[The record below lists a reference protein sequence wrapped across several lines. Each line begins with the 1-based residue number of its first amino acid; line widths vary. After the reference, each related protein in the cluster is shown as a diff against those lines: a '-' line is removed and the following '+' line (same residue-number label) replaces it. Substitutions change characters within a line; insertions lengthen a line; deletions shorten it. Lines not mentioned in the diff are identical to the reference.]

1 MFNKNKFKGGLL
13 SDIVSPEVL
22 EEMTGIDGNQG
33 CKTNKASNQSENSD
47 VNPAEENTNTEAA
60 QATTENTATTENSEA
75 NSPET
80 TPATDD
86 ASWKSKVSTPAS
98 ENTDEGNQAGCKS
111 KNQSEYAEEIG
122 LVEATQILSDIEI
135 DIEKKEVAGEE
146 VPAEQVEL
154 VESMQT
160 AIEATSEIVEQKDIM
175 DEAVANDELT
185 PAAVSIFK
193 ENCENYLEKVDGEN
207 TNEAGETIP
216 YIDSESA
223 GLESDSKQA
232 LKAKYDAIWNTTR
245 KTVDNTIY
253 AVKKYSRNLKG

>member
-22 EEMTGIDGNQG
+22 EEMTV
-33 CKTNKASNQSENSD
+33 S
-47 VNPAEENTNTEAA
+47 EENTENKNTEAKPA
-60 QATTENTATTENSEA
+60 A
-75 NSPET
+75 ET

-86 ASWKSKVSTPAS
+86 ASWKSKVSTPAA
-98 ENTDEGNQAGCKS
+98 ENTDESNQAGCKS

-135 DIEKKEVAGEE
+135 NIEKKEVAGEE
-146 VPAEQVEL
+146 VPSEQVEL

-185 PAAVSIFK
+185 PTAVSIFK

-207 TNEAGETIP
+207 TNEAGEAVP

-232 LKAKYDAIWNTTR
+232 LKAKYNAIWDVTR
-245 KTVDNTIY
+245 KTVDKTIY
-253 AVKKYSRNLKG
+253 TVKKYSKNFKG

>member
-22 EEMTGIDGNQG
+22 EEMT
-33 CKTNKASNQSENSD
+33 AS
-47 VNPAEENTNTEAA
+47 EENTENKNTEAKPA
-60 QATTENTATTENSEA
+60 VETAPAENN
-75 NSPET
+75 N
-80 TPATDD
+80 D
-86 ASWKSKVSTPAS
+86 ASWKSRVSEPAS
-98 ENTDEGNQAGCKS
+98 ENTDDGNQKCGSKKS
-111 KNQSEYAEEIG
+111 SNQSEYAEEIG
-122 LVEATQILSDIEI
+122 LTEATQILSDIEI

-146 VPAEQVEL
+146 VPSEQAEL

-185 PAAVSIFK
+185 PTAVSIFK

-207 TNEAGETIP
+207 TNEAGETVP

-232 LKAKYDAIWNTTR
+232 LKAKYDAIWDVTR
-245 KTVDNTIY
+245 KTVDKTIY
-253 AVKKYSRNLKG
+253 TVKKYSKNFKG

>member
-22 EEMTGIDGNQG
+22 EEMT
-33 CKTNKASNQSENSD
+33 AS
-47 VNPAEENTNTEAA
+47 EENTENKNTEAKPA
-60 QATTENTATTENSEA
+60 A
-75 NSPET
+75 ET

-86 ASWKSKVSTPAS
+86 ASWKSRVSEPAT
-98 ENTDEGNQAGCKS
+98 ENTDESNQAGCKS

-146 VPAEQVEL
+146 VPSEQVEL

-175 DEAVANDELT
+175 DEAVVNDELT
-185 PAAVSIFK
+185 PGAVSIFK
-193 ENCENYLEKVDGEN
+193 ENCENYLEKVEGEN
-207 TNEAGETIP
+207 TNEAGETVP

-232 LKAKYDAIWNTTR
+232 LKAKYNAIWDVTR
-245 KTVDNTIY
+245 KTVDKTIY
-253 AVKKYSRNLKG
+253 TVKKYSKNFKG

>member
-13 SDIVSPEVL
+13 SDIVGPEVL
-22 EEMTGIDGNQG
+22 EEMT
-33 CKTNKASNQSENSD
+33 TS
-47 VNPAEENTNTEAA
+47 EENTENKNTEAKPA
-60 QATTENTATTENSEA
+60 AETAPAENN
-75 NSPET
+75 N
-80 TPATDD
+80 D
-86 ASWKSKVSTPAS
+86 ASWKSRASAPAS
-98 ENTDEGNQAGCKS
+98 ENTDDGNQKCASKKS
-111 KNQSEYAEEIG
+111 SNQSEYAEEIG
-122 LVEATQILSDIEI
+122 LTEATQILSDIEI

-146 VPAEQVEL
+146 VPSEQVEL

-185 PAAVSIFK
+185 PTAVSIFK

-207 TNEAGETIP
+207 TNEAGETVP

-232 LKAKYDAIWNTTR
+232 LKAKYDAIWDVTR
-245 KTVDNTIY
+245 KTVDKTIY
-253 AVKKYSRNLKG
+253 TVKKYSKNFKG

>member
-22 EEMTGIDGNQG
+22 EEMTASEEN
-33 CKTNKASNQSENSD
+33 TENKNTEAK
-47 VNPAEENTNTEAA
+47 PAEENTNTETAP
-60 QATTENTATTENSEA
+60 ATTENGEA
-75 NSPET
+75 NSSET
-80 TPATDD
+80 TPAADD
-86 ASWKSKVSTPAS
+86 ASWKSKVSAPAS
-98 ENTDEGNQAGCKS
+98 ENTDDGNQKCASKKS
-111 KNQSEYAEEIG
+111 SNQSEYAEEIG
-122 LVEATQILSDIEI
+122 LTEATQILSDIEI

-146 VPAEQVEL
+146 VPSEQVEL

-175 DEAVANDELT
+175 DEAVASDELT

-207 TNEAGETIP
+207 TNEAGETVP

-232 LKAKYDAIWNTTR
+232 LKAKYNAIWDVTR
-245 KTVDNTIY
+245 KTVDKTIY
-253 AVKKYSRNLKG
+253 TVKKYSKNLKG

>member
-22 EEMTGIDGNQG
+22 EEMT
-33 CKTNKASNQSENSD
+33 AS
-47 VNPAEENTNTEAA
+47 EENTENKNTEAKPA
-60 QATTENTATTENSEA
+60 A
-75 NSPET
+75 ET

-86 ASWKSKVSTPAS
+86 ASWKSRISEPAT
-98 ENTDEGNQAGCKS
+98 ENTDESNQAGCKS

-146 VPAEQVEL
+146 VPNEQVEL

-175 DEAVANDELT
+175 DEAVASDELT

-193 ENCENYLEKVDGEN
+193 ENCENYLEKVEGEN
-207 TNEAGETIP
+207 TNEAGETVP

-232 LKAKYDAIWNTTR
+232 LKAKYNAIWDVTR
-245 KTVDNTIY
+245 KTVDKTIY
-253 AVKKYSRNLKG
+253 TVKKYSKNFKG

>member
-22 EEMTGIDGNQG
+22 EEMTASEES
-33 CKTNKASNQSENSD
+33 TENK
-47 VNPAEENTNTEAA
+47 NTEAKPA
-60 QATTENTATTENSEA
+60 A
-75 NSPET
+75 ET

-86 ASWKSKVSTPAS
+86 ASWKSRVSEPAT
-98 ENTDEGNQAGCKS
+98 ENTDESNQAGCKS

-146 VPAEQVEL
+146 VPSEQVEL

-175 DEAVANDELT
+175 DEAVASDELT

-193 ENCENYLEKVDGEN
+193 ENCESYLEKVDGEN
-207 TNEAGETIP
+207 TNESGETVP

-232 LKAKYDAIWNTTR
+232 LKAKYNAIWDVTR
-245 KTVDNTIY
+245 KTVDKTIY
-253 AVKKYSRNLKG
+253 TVKKYSKNFKG

>member
-22 EEMTGIDGNQG
+22 EEMT
-33 CKTNKASNQSENSD
+33 AS
-47 VNPAEENTNTEAA
+47 EENTENKNTEAKP
-60 QATTENTATTENSEA
+60 AT
-75 NSPET
+75 ET

-86 ASWKSKVSTPAS
+86 ASWKSRISEPAT
-98 ENTDEGNQAGCKS
+98 ENTDESNQAGCKS

-146 VPAEQVEL
+146 VPSEQVEL

-175 DEAVANDELT
+175 DEAVASDELT

-207 TNEAGETIP
+207 TNEAGAATP
-216 YIDSESA
+216 YIEAESA

-232 LKAKYDAIWNTTR
+232 LKAKYDAIWNVTR
-245 KTVDNTIY
+245 KTVDKTIY
-253 AVKKYSRNLKG
+253 TVKKYSKNFKG

>member
-22 EEMTGIDGNQG
+22 EEMT
-33 CKTNKASNQSENSD
+33 TS
-47 VNPAEENTNTEAA
+47 EENTENKNTEATPA
-60 QATTENTATTENSEA
+60 A
-75 NSPET
+75 ET

-86 ASWKSKVSTPAS
+86 ASWKSKVSTPAT
-98 ENTDEGNQAGCKS
+98 ENIDESNQAGCKS

-146 VPAEQVEL
+146 VPSEQVEL

-175 DEAVANDELT
+175 DEAVTNDELT
-185 PAAVSIFK
+185 PTAVSIFN

-207 TNEAGETIP
+207 TNEAGETVP

-232 LKAKYDAIWNTTR
+232 LKAKYNAIWDVTR
-245 KTVDNTIY
+245 KTVDKTIY
-253 AVKKYSRNLKG
+253 TVKKYSKNFKG

>member
-1 MFNKNKFKGGLL
+1 MFNRNKFKGGLL
-13 SDIVSPEVL
+13 SDVVSPEVFQ
-22 EEMTGIDGNQG
+22 EMTGADCNQGGCKPSNQNEGGEDNSSKPAEGATAPTTETKADTGTSTTENTNDTSWKSKPSEPASENTNDGNQG
-33 CKTNKASNQSENSD
+33 CK
-47 VNPAEENTNTEAA
+47 
-60 QATTENTATTENSEA
+60 
-75 NSPET
+75 
-80 TPATDD
+80 
-86 ASWKSKVSTPAS
+86 KSS
-98 ENTDEGNQAGCKS
+98 
-111 KNQSEYAEEIG
+111 NQSEYAEEIG

-146 VPAEQVEL
+146 VPSEQVEL

-185 PAAVSIFK
+185 PTAVSIFK

-207 TNEAGETIP
+207 TNEAGETVP

-232 LKAKYDAIWNTTR
+232 LKAKYNAIWDVTR
-245 KTVDNTIY
+245 KTVDKTIY
-253 AVKKYSRNLKG
+253 AVKKYSKNFKG

>member
-22 EEMTGIDGNQG
+22 EEMT
-33 CKTNKASNQSENSD
+33 AS
-47 VNPAEENTNTEAA
+47 EENTENKNTEATPA
-60 QATTENTATTENSEA
+60 A
-75 NSPET
+75 ET

-86 ASWKSKVSTPAS
+86 ASWKSKVSTPAT
-98 ENTDEGNQAGCKS
+98 ENTDESNQAGCKS

-146 VPAEQVEL
+146 VPSEQVEL

-175 DEAVANDELT
+175 DEAVASDQLT
-185 PAAVSIFK
+185 PTAVSIFK

-207 TNEAGETIP
+207 TNEAGETVP

-232 LKAKYDAIWNTTR
+232 LKAKYNAIWDVTR
-245 KTVDNTIY
+245 KTVDKTIY
-253 AVKKYSRNLKG
+253 TVKKYSKNFKG

>member
-13 SDIVSPEVL
+13 SDIVGPEAL
-22 EEMTGIDGNQG
+22 EEMT
-33 CKTNKASNQSENSD
+33 AS
-47 VNPAEENTNTEAA
+47 EENTENKNTEAKPA
-60 QATTENTATTENSEA
+60 A
-75 NSPET
+75 ET

-86 ASWKSKVSTPAS
+86 ASWKSRVSEPAT
-98 ENTDEGNQAGCKS
+98 ENTDESNQAGCKS

-146 VPAEQVEL
+146 VPSEQVEL

-175 DEAVANDELT
+175 DEAVASDELT
-185 PAAVSIFK
+185 PTAVSIFK

-207 TNEAGETIP
+207 TNEAGETVP

-223 GLESDSKQA
+223 GLESDSKQV
-232 LKAKYDAIWNTTR
+232 LKAKYNAIWDVTR
-245 KTVDNTIY
+245 KTVDKTIY
-253 AVKKYSRNLKG
+253 TVKKYSKNLKG

>member
-22 EEMTGIDGNQG
+22 EEMT
-33 CKTNKASNQSENSD
+33 AS
-47 VNPAEENTNTEAA
+47 EENTENKNTEATPA
-60 QATTENTATTENSEA
+60 A
-75 NSPET
+75 ET

-86 ASWKSKVSTPAS
+86 ASWKSKVSTPAT
-98 ENTDEGNQAGCKS
+98 ENTDESNQTRCKS

-146 VPAEQVEL
+146 VPSEQVEL

-175 DEAVANDELT
+175 DEAVASDELT

-207 TNEAGETIP
+207 TNEAGETVP

-232 LKAKYDAIWNTTR
+232 LKAKYNAIWDVTR
-245 KTVDNTIY
+245 KTVDKTIY
-253 AVKKYSRNLKG
+253 TVKKYSKNFKG

>member
-22 EEMTGIDGNQG
+22 EEMT
-33 CKTNKASNQSENSD
+33 AS
-47 VNPAEENTNTEAA
+47 EENTENKNTEAKPA
-60 QATTENTATTENSEA
+60 A
-75 NSPET
+75 ET

-86 ASWKSKVSTPAS
+86 ASWKSRVSEPAT
-98 ENTDEGNQAGCKS
+98 ENTDESNQAGCKS

-146 VPAEQVEL
+146 VPSEQAEL

-175 DEAVANDELT
+175 DEAVASDELT
-185 PAAVSIFK
+185 PTAVSIFK

-207 TNEAGETIP
+207 TNEAGETVP

-232 LKAKYDAIWNTTR
+232 LKAKYDAIWDVTR
-245 KTVDNTIY
+245 KTVDKTIY
-253 AVKKYSRNLKG
+253 TVKKYSKNFKG

>member
-22 EEMTGIDGNQG
+22 EEMT
-33 CKTNKASNQSENSD
+33 TS
-47 VNPAEENTNTEAA
+47 EENTENKNTEATPA
-60 QATTENTATTENSEA
+60 A
-75 NSPET
+75 ET

-86 ASWKSKVSTPAS
+86 ASWKSKVSTPAT
-98 ENTDEGNQAGCKS
+98 ENIDESNQAGCKS

-146 VPAEQVEL
+146 VPSEQVEL

-175 DEAVANDELT
+175 DEAVASDQLT
-185 PAAVSIFK
+185 PTAVSIFK

-207 TNEAGETIP
+207 TNEAGETVP

-232 LKAKYDAIWNTTR
+232 LKAKYNAIWDVTR
-245 KTVDNTIY
+245 KTVDKTIY
-253 AVKKYSRNLKG
+253 TVKKYSKNFKG

>member
-22 EEMTGIDGNQG
+22 KEMTASEEN
-33 CKTNKASNQSENSD
+33 TENKNTEAK
-47 VNPAEENTNTEAA
+47 PAEENTNTE
-60 QATTENTATTENSEA
+60 
-75 NSPET
+75 T
-80 TPATDD
+80 TPAADD
-86 ASWKSKVSTPAS
+86 ASWKSKVSAPAS
-98 ENTDEGNQAGCKS
+98 ENTDDGNQKCGSKKS
-111 KNQSEYAEEIG
+111 SNQSEYAEEIG
-122 LVEATQILSDIEI
+122 LTEATQILSDIEI

-146 VPAEQVEL
+146 VPSEQVEL

-175 DEAVANDELT
+175 DEAVASDELT

-193 ENCENYLEKVDGEN
+193 ENCESYLEKVDGEN
-207 TNEAGETIP
+207 TNEAGETVP

-232 LKAKYDAIWNTTR
+232 LKAKYNAIWDVTR
-245 KTVDNTIY
+245 KTVDKTIY
-253 AVKKYSRNLKG
+253 TVKKYSKNFKG

>member
-22 EEMTGIDGNQG
+22 EEMT
-33 CKTNKASNQSENSD
+33 TSEESTENK
-47 VNPAEENTNTEAA
+47 NTEAKPA
-60 QATTENTATTENSEA
+60 A
-75 NSPET
+75 ET

-86 ASWKSKVSTPAS
+86 ASWKSRISEPAT
-98 ENTDEGNQAGCKS
+98 ENTDESNQAGCKS

-135 DIEKKEVAGEE
+135 NIEKKEVAGEE
-146 VPAEQVEL
+146 VPSEQVEL

-175 DEAVANDELT
+175 DEAVASDELT
-185 PAAVSIFK
+185 PTAVSIFK

-207 TNEAGETIP
+207 TNKSGETVP

-223 GLESDSKQA
+223 GLESDSNPA
-232 LKAKYDAIWNTTR
+232 DSESIYG
-245 KTVDNTIY
+245 TVSPDSFVFSPSTF
-253 AVKKYSRNLKG
+253 SR

>member
-22 EEMTGIDGNQG
+22 EEMT
-33 CKTNKASNQSENSD
+33 AS
-47 VNPAEENTNTEAA
+47 EENTENKNTEATPA
-60 QATTENTATTENSEA
+60 A
-75 NSPET
+75 ET

-86 ASWKSKVSTPAS
+86 ASWKSKVSTPAT
-98 ENTDEGNQAGCKS
+98 ENTDESNQAGCKS

-146 VPAEQVEL
+146 VPSEQVEL

-175 DEAVANDELT
+175 DEAVASDELT
-185 PAAVSIFK
+185 PTAVSIFK

-207 TNEAGETIP
+207 TNEAGETVP

-232 LKAKYDAIWNTTR
+232 LKAKYNAIWDVTR
-245 KTVDNTIY
+245 KTVDKTIY
-253 AVKKYSRNLKG
+253 TVKKYSKNFKG

>member
-22 EEMTGIDGNQG
+22 EEMT
-33 CKTNKASNQSENSD
+33 AS
-47 VNPAEENTNTEAA
+47 EENTENKNTEAKPA
-60 QATTENTATTENSEA
+60 A
-75 NSPET
+75 ET
-80 TPATDD
+80 TPATGD
-86 ASWKSKVSTPAS
+86 ASWKSRVSEPAT
-98 ENTDEGNQAGCKS
+98 ENTDESNQSGCKS

-146 VPAEQVEL
+146 VPNEQVEL

-175 DEAVANDELT
+175 DEAVASDELT

-207 TNEAGETIP
+207 TNESGETVP

-232 LKAKYDAIWNTTR
+232 LKAKYNAIWDVTR
-245 KTVDNTIY
+245 KTVDKTIY
-253 AVKKYSRNLKG
+253 TVKKYSKNFKG

>member
-22 EEMTGIDGNQG
+22 EEMT
-33 CKTNKASNQSENSD
+33 AS
-47 VNPAEENTNTEAA
+47 EENTENKNTEAKPA
-60 QATTENTATTENSEA
+60 A
-75 NSPET
+75 ET

-86 ASWKSKVSTPAS
+86 ASWKSRTSEPAT
-98 ENTDEGNQAGCKS
+98 ENTDESNQAGCKS

-146 VPAEQVEL
+146 VPSEQVEL

-175 DEAVANDELT
+175 DEAVASDELT
-185 PAAVSIFK
+185 PTAVSIFK
-193 ENCENYLEKVDGEN
+193 ENCESYLEKVDGEN
-207 TNEAGETIP
+207 TNESGGTVP

-232 LKAKYDAIWNTTR
+232 LKAKYNAIWDVTR
-245 KTVDNTIY
+245 KTVDKTIY
-253 AVKKYSRNLKG
+253 TVKKYSKNFKG

>member
-22 EEMTGIDGNQG
+22 EEMT
-33 CKTNKASNQSENSD
+33 AS
-47 VNPAEENTNTEAA
+47 EENTENKNTEAKPA
-60 QATTENTATTENSEA
+60 A
-75 NSPET
+75 ET

-86 ASWKSKVSTPAS
+86 ASWKSKVSTPAT
-98 ENTDEGNQAGCKS
+98 ENTNESNQAGCKS

-232 LKAKYDAIWNTTR
+232 LKAKYDAIWNVTR
-245 KTVDNTIY
+245 KTVDNTIHT
-253 AVKKYSRNLKG
+253 VKKYSKNLKG

>member
-22 EEMTGIDGNQG
+22 EEMTV
-33 CKTNKASNQSENSD
+33 S
-47 VNPAEENTNTEAA
+47 EENTENKNTEAKPA
-60 QATTENTATTENSEA
+60 A
-75 NSPET
+75 ET

-86 ASWKSKVSTPAS
+86 ASWKSRISEPAT
-98 ENTDEGNQAGCKS
+98 ENTDESNQAGCKS

-146 VPAEQVEL
+146 VPSEQVEL

-175 DEAVANDELT
+175 DEAVASDELT
-185 PAAVSIFK
+185 PTAVSIFK

-207 TNEAGETIP
+207 TNESGETVP

-232 LKAKYDAIWNTTR
+232 LKAKYNAIWNVTR
-245 KTVDNTIY
+245 KTVDKTIY
-253 AVKKYSRNLKG
+253 TVKKYSKNFKG

>member
-22 EEMTGIDGNQG
+22 EEMT
-33 CKTNKASNQSENSD
+33 AS
-47 VNPAEENTNTEAA
+47 EENTENKNTEAKPA
-60 QATTENTATTENSEA
+60 A
-75 NSPET
+75 ET

-86 ASWKSKVSTPAS
+86 ASWKSRVSEPAT
-98 ENTDEGNQAGCKS
+98 ENTDESNQAGCKS

-146 VPAEQVEL
+146 VPSEQVEL

-160 AIEATSEIVEQKDIM
+160 AIEATNEIVEQKDIM
-175 DEAVANDELT
+175 DEAVASDELT
-185 PAAVSIFK
+185 PTAVSIFK

-207 TNEAGETIP
+207 TNESDKTVP

-232 LKAKYDAIWNTTR
+232 LKAKYNAIWDVTR
-245 KTVDNTIY
+245 KTVDKTIY
-253 AVKKYSRNLKG
+253 TVKKYSKNFKG

>member
-22 EEMTGIDGNQG
+22 EEMT
-33 CKTNKASNQSENSD
+33 AS
-47 VNPAEENTNTEAA
+47 EENTENKNTEAKPA
-60 QATTENTATTENSEA
+60 A
-75 NSPET
+75 ET

-86 ASWKSKVSTPAS
+86 ASWKSRVSEPAT
-98 ENTDEGNQAGCKS
+98 ENTDESNQAGCKS

-146 VPAEQVEL
+146 VPVEQVEL

-175 DEAVANDELT
+175 DEAVASDELT

-207 TNEAGETIP
+207 TNEAGETVP

-232 LKAKYDAIWNTTR
+232 LKAKYNAIWDVTR
-245 KTVDNTIY
+245 KTVDKTIY
-253 AVKKYSRNLKG
+253 TVKKYSKNFKG

>member
-22 EEMTGIDGNQG
+22 EEMT
-33 CKTNKASNQSENSD
+33 AS
-47 VNPAEENTNTEAA
+47 EENTENKNTEAKPA
-60 QATTENTATTENSEA
+60 A
-75 NSPET
+75 ET

-86 ASWKSKVSTPAS
+86 ASWKSRVSEPAT
-98 ENTDEGNQAGCKS
+98 ENTDESNQAGCKS

-146 VPAEQVEL
+146 VPSEQVEL

-175 DEAVANDELT
+175 DEAVASDELT

-207 TNEAGETIP
+207 TNEAGETVP

-232 LKAKYDAIWNTTR
+232 LKAKYNAIWDVTR
-245 KTVDNTIY
+245 KTVDKTIY
-253 AVKKYSRNLKG
+253 TVKKYSKNFKG